1 MIQYS
6 DEWYVRSSWLPFY
19 NIVFQDLVES
29 VKELVAEQKR
39 FMKETELNQ
48 KRFHGQMLK
57 IRKLEKPE
65 FLNIWAAH
73 LKVNVTG
80 AEEAVNSEVG
90 LRPLMWKN
98 KNLMEL
104 YASEK
109 PSSLAEN
116 LVENW
121 SEREKCLNWFLW
133 SLVKT
138 APERIPEVRVTTSG
152 TNYSK
157 VSSV

>member
-1 MIQYS
+1 M
-6 DEWYVRSSWLPFY
+6 
-19 NIVFQDLVES
+19 
-29 VKELVAEQKR
+29 KELVAEQKR

-48 KRFHGQMLK
+48 KRFHDQMLK
-57 IRKLEKPE
+57 IRKSEKRE

-80 AEEAVNSEVG
+80 SEEPVNSDEG

-109 PSSLAEN
+109 HSVFGRKLGRELFGEGKVCELISLIIGKNSTREN
-116 LVENW
+116 TRSPCYE
-121 SEREKCLNWFLW
+121 ERYQLFKGQFSVIL
-133 SLVKT
+133 KT
-138 APERIPEVRVTTSG
+138 QLT
-152 TNYSK
+152 
-157 VSSV
+157 